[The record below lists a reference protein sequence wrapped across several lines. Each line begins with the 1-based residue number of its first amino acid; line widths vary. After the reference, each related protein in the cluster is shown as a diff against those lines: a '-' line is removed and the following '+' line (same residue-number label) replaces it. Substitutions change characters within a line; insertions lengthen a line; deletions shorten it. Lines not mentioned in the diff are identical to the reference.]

1 MRPVRAN
8 LKRKVIYILQRMHL
22 SDADRKTSMNFR
34 STAMKKL
41 VFVVI
46 GMAMLIVLTGTVLA
60 DPGVPQTPE
69 TQGFA
74 TLTSVQ
80 AVGTVTETDS
90 LVWQLTNASA
100 LAKNSVGL
108 AQDQVQYVSSYT
120 ENTIADQGLVSYA
133 RTMEVDTANKVGNQ
147 YNVRADKVVEFIGSD
162 TGRMISEESL
172 LLDGAGREME
182 TAGIMLCPFAS
193 TAYTLY
199 PAFCNIIEVGSTAD
213 VTIASLTTSADE
225 RHVMATADPNV
236 AVDYTTKVT
245 GFGDIPAMGSA
256 TAYINVHIQ
265 EGRQGYNARLNAIQ
279 GPPLGKS
286 DDPKA
291 EDLVY
296 SEVSTASGEISLFD
310 KVIGYQSGM
319 RRY

>member
-1 MRPVRAN
+1 
-8 LKRKVIYILQRMHL
+8 
-22 SDADRKTSMNFR
+22 
-34 STAMKKL
+34 MKKSL
-41 VFVVI
+41 FMVI
-46 GMAMLIVLTGTVLA
+46 GLAILIAFTGTALA

-90 LVWQLTNASA
+90 LVWQLTNESA
-100 LAKNSVGL
+100 LAKNANGL
-108 AQDQVQYVSSYT
+108 AIDQIQYVSSYT

-133 RTMEVDTANKVGNQ
+133 KTMAVDTANKVGNQ
-147 YNVRADKVVEFIGSD
+147 YNVRADKIVEFVGLD
-162 TGRMISEESL
+162 TGRMISDESL
-172 LLDGAGREME
+172 LLDGVGME
-182 TAGIMLCPFAS
+182 QSTADIMLCPFAS
-193 TAYTLY
+193 TTYSSF
-199 PAFCNIIEVGSTAD
+199 PQFCNIIEVGSSAD
-213 VTIASLTTSADE
+213 MTIASLTTSADE

-236 AVDYTTKVT
+236 EVDYSTKVT

-265 EGRQGYNARLNAIQ
+265 EGRVGHGITAIQ
-279 GPPLGKS
+279 GPLGYNY
-286 DDPKA
+286 DPKA

-296 SEVSTASGEISLFD
+296 SEVSTASGEISLFQ
-310 KVIGYQSGM
+310 KVMNYQSGM

>member
-1 MRPVRAN
+1 
-8 LKRKVIYILQRMHL
+8 
-22 SDADRKTSMNFR
+22 
-34 STAMKKL
+34 MKNSL
-41 VFVVI
+41 FVVI
-46 GMAMLIVLTGTVLA
+46 GMAMLIAITGLVMA

-90 LVWQLTNASA
+90 LVWQLTNKAS
-100 LAKNSVGL
+100 LAPPL
-108 AQDQVQYVSSYT
+108 PLEYDQVQYVSSYS

-133 RTMEVDTANKVGNQ
+133 KTMAVDTANKVGNQ
-147 YNVRADKVVEFIGSD
+147 YNIRADKIVEFVGLD
-162 TGRMISEESL
+162 TGRMISDESL
-172 LLDGAGREME
+172 LLDGVGME
-182 TAGIMLCPFAS
+182 LSTADIMLCPFAS
-193 TAYTLY
+193 TVY
-199 PAFCNIIEVGSTAD
+199 PSIPQFCNIIEVGSSAD

-236 AVDYTTKVT
+236 AVDYTTKMT

-279 GPPLGKS
+279 GPPLGYMY
-286 DDPKA
+286 DPKA

-296 SEVSTASGEISLFD
+296 SEVSTASGEISLFE
-310 KVIGYQSGM
+310 KVISYQSGM

>member
-1 MRPVRAN
+1 MV
-8 LKRKVIYILQRMHL
+8 L
-22 SDADRKTSMNFR
+22 SDAGENASIRFG
-34 STAMKKL
+34 STYMRRIGY
-41 VFVVI
+41 VVI
-46 GMAMLIVLTGTVLA
+46 AMAMLIAITGLVMA

-90 LVWQLTNASA
+90 LVWQLTNESA
-100 LAKNSVGL
+100 LAKNSDGL
-108 AQDQVQYVSSYT
+108 EIDQVQYVSSYT

-133 RTMEVDTANKVGNQ
+133 KTMAVDTAHKVGNQ
-147 YNVRADKVVEFIGSD
+147 YNVKADKIVEFVGLD
-162 TGRMISEESL
+162 TGRMISDESL
-172 LLDGAGREME
+172 LLDGVGME
-182 TAGIMLCPFAS
+182 LSTADVMLCPFAS
-193 TAYTLY
+193 TAY
-199 PAFCNIIEVGSTAD
+199 PSIPQFCNIIEVGSSAD

-225 RHVMATADPNV
+225 RHVMATADPDV
-236 AVDYTTKVT
+236 EVDYSTKMT

-265 EGRQGYNARLNAIQ
+265 EGRVGHGITAIQ
-279 GPPLGKS
+279 GPPLGYMY
-286 DDPKA
+286 DPKA

-310 KVIGYQSGM
+310 KVISYQSGM

>member
-1 MRPVRAN
+1 MRR
-8 LKRKVIYILQRMHL
+8 IGY
-22 SDADRKTSMNFR
+22 
-34 STAMKKL
+34 
-41 VFVVI
+41 VVI
-46 GMAMLIVLTGTVLA
+46 AMAMLIAITGLVMA

-69 TQGFA
+69 TQGLS
-74 TLTSVQ
+74 TVLTIQ
-80 AVGTVTETDS
+80 AVGTVTETENM
-90 LVWQLTNASA
+90 VWQLTNASA
-100 LAKNSVGL
+100 LAKNSIELVS
-108 AQDQVQYVSSYT
+108 DQVQYVSSYT
-120 ENTIADQGLVSYA
+120 ENTIADQGYTSYA
-133 RTMEVDTANKVGNQ
+133 KTMAIDTANKVGNQ

-193 TAYTLY
+193 TTYALY
-199 PAFCNIIEVGSTAD
+199 PAFCNIVEVGSSVD
-213 VTIASLTTSADE
+213 VTLASLTTSADE
-225 RHVMATADPNV
+225 RHVIETADPAV

-256 TAYINVHIQ
+256 TAFINVHIQ
-265 EGRQGYNARLNAIQ
+265 EGRQGNNARLNAIQ
-279 GPPLGKS
+279 GPLGKS

-296 SEVSTASGEISLFD
+296 SDVSTASGEITLFE
-310 KVIGYQSGM
+310 KVMNYQSGM